1 MPVTVLVPGQL
12 AARLNGSASVE
23 IEASDLLT
31 TLETLS
37 RHCQLD
43 DGLLRDDGHLQAY
56 VRVAVN
62 RERVTARKPEDLQ
75 RVAVAGKTVEIAVA
89 LAGG

>member
-1 MPVTVLVPGQL
+1 MPVTVLVPGVL
-12 AARLNGSASVE
+12 GARLNGGSSLE

-31 TLETLS
+31 TLAMVS
-37 RHCQLD
+37 RHCELD

-56 VRVAVN
+56 VRVAVD
-62 RERVTARKPEDLQ
+62 RQRVTSRKPDDLE
-75 RVAVAGKTVEIAVA
+75 RVAVAGKTVEIAIA

>member
-1 MPVTVLVPGQL
+1 MSVTVLVPGPL
-12 AARLNGSASVE
+12 AARLNGRSSIE

-43 DGLLRDDGHLQAY
+43 DGLLRDDRHLQRY

-62 RERVTARKPEDLQ
+62 GELVRARTPEDLQ

>member
-1 MPVTVLVPGQL
+1 MPVTVLVPTLLG
-12 AARLNGSASVE
+12 ARLNGGTSLE

-31 TLETLS
+31 ALAIVS
-37 RHCQLD
+37 RRCGLD
-43 DGLLRDDGHLQAY
+43 DGLFRDDGHLQAY

-62 RERVTARKPEDLQ
+62 RQRVTARTPEDLE
-75 RVAVAGKTVEIAVA
+75 RVAVAGKSVEIAIA

>member
-1 MPVTVLVPGQL
+1 MPVTVLVSGPL
-12 AARLNGSASVE
+12 AARLNGSSSVE

-43 DGLLRDDGHLQAY
+43 DGLLRDDGQLQAY

-62 RERVTARKPEDLQ
+62 QELVMAKKPEDLA
-75 RVAVAGKTVEIAVA
+75 RIPVAGRTIEIAVA